1 MIKSCDFSSI
11 HKDIKDQLKQVANRV
26 IDDNWFILG
35 KEVEQFELE
44 YARYCGVKYCIGVNS
59 GLDAL
64 FLILK
69 ALDIGCEDEVIVPA
83 HTFIASWLAVSYAGA
98 KPVPVEPEIQTYN
111 IDPQVIEY
119 KITKN
124 TKAIMVVHLY
134 GLPANMDEIKQVAEA
149 YNLVVIEDAA
159 QAHGA
164 RYKTQTVGSIGDA
177 AGFSF
182 YPVKNLGALGDA
194 GAVTTNDYNLALKV
208 RGLRNY
214 GTEKKYH
221 CSDKGFNSRLDE
233 MQAAFLRIKLEYL
246 NKWNQER
253 QQIAAFYTNNIDNK
267 KYVLPSEIQDVQ
279 HVYHQYVIRI
289 KNKKREDVQH
299 ILSDCGVQTII
310 HYPIPPHLTE
320 AYADLGF
327 KKGVFPITE
336 EIADTCISL
345 PIYNGLEMDKIKKVV
360 EVLNA

>member
-83 HTFIASWLAVSYAGA
+83 HTFIASWLAVSYSGA

-111 IDPQVIEY
+111 ID
-119 KITKN
+119 
-124 TKAIMVVHLY
+124 H
-134 GLPANMDEIKQVAEA
+134 
-149 YNLVVIEDAA
+149 
-159 QAHGA
+159 
-164 RYKTQTVGSIGDA
+164 KTQTVGSIGDA

-182 YPVKNLGALGDA
+182 YPVKNLGALGDG

-221 CSDKGFNSRLDE
+221 CLDKGFNSRLDE

-253 QQIAAFYTNNIDNK
+253 QQIAAYYTNNIDNK

-299 ILSDCGVQTII
+299 ILSDGGVQTII

-345 PIYNGLEMDKIKKVV
+345 PIYNGLEIDKIKKVV

>member
-111 IDPQVIEY
+111 ID
-119 KITKN
+119 
-124 TKAIMVVHLY
+124 H
-134 GLPANMDEIKQVAEA
+134 
-149 YNLVVIEDAA
+149 
-159 QAHGA
+159 
-164 RYKTQTVGSIGDA
+164 KTQTVGSIGDA

-182 YPVKNLGALGDA
+182 YPVKNLGALGDG

-221 CSDKGFNSRLDE
+221 CLDKGFNSRLDE

-253 QQIAAFYTNNIDNK
+253 QQIAAYYTNNIDNK

-299 ILSDCGVQTII
+299 ILSDGGVQTII

-345 PIYNGLEMDKIKKVV
+345 PIYNGLEIDKIKKVV